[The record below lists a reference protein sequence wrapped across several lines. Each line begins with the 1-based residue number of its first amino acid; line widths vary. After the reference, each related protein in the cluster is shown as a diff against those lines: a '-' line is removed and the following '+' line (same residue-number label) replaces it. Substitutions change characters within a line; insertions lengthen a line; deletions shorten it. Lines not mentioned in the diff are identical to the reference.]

1 MFYIWN
7 IQELDKKVLI
17 FEKDEEDEKSNID
30 WLILRKDDILMIY
43 MCVIMWYELENE
55 MIQILK
61 LIFR

>member
-7 IQELDKKVLI
+7 FQELDKKVLI

>member
-1 MFYIWN
+1 M
-7 IQELDKKVLI
+7 DKKVLI

-55 MIQILK
+55 MI
-61 LIFR
+61 